1 MAVIYDQE
9 LDDDVPVVH
18 TYAQIGMPIVYAESY
33 QQRLERVLEFEDK
46 NHKTANVI
54 AVRERPEGR
63 HAVKEQ
69 FLGANLVTDAG
80 EIAYAQKA
88 AGETPTNDFWSANQR
103 FSIRDNASALTP
115 AETDTYTVFS
125 NPIPS
130 SVKTRTGGYPKTN
143 DTGDAD
149 NTGDSP
155 QAVSWA
161 VSYLTTEANG
171 SNLSG
176 LVIVAIASPTT
187 GTPLLNHSVFSPVFA
202 KASTDTL
209 KVFVNHTFEN
219 Q

>member
-1 MAVIYDQE
+1 MVVLYNKEGI
-9 LDDDVPVVH
+9 PIVH
-18 TYAQIGMPIVYAESY
+18 TYSQIGMPVIHAESLE
-33 QQRLERVLEFEDK
+33 QRLERVLEYEDK

-54 AVRERPEGR
+54 AVRERPEGKY
-63 HAVKEQ
+63 AVKEQ
-69 FLGANLVTDAG
+69 MLGANLVTDAG

-88 AGETPTNDFWSANQR
+88 AGESPTNDFWSANQR
-103 FSIRDNASALTP
+103 FQVRDNATPLTP
-115 AETDTYTVFS
+115 AEGDTYTVFS
-125 NPIPS
+125 NAVAGS
-130 SVKTRTGGYPKTN
+130 LKTRTSGYPKTN
-143 DTGDAD
+143 DTGDPD
-149 NTGDSP
+149 NTGDST

-161 VSYLTTEANG
+161 VNYLTTDFTATNV
-171 SNLSG
+171 SG